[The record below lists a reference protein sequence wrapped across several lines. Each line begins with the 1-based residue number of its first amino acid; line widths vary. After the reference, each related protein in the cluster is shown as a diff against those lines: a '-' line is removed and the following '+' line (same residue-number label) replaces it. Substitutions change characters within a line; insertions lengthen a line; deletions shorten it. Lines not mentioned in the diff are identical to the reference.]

1 MMKIEAK
8 NRGTHLDE
16 LLREDGIFDDLS
28 TIVTKERIV
37 WLLEKEMKKKKLSKV
52 KMAQAMNTSRAQL
65 DRLLD
70 PKSGNVT
77 LATMQK
83 AANAV
88 GKSLRVELV

>member
-1 MMKIEAK
+1 MKLNKKHIGSSIESW
-8 NRGTHLDE
+8 LE
-16 LLREDGIFDDLS
+16 EEGILESS
-28 TIVTKERIV
+28 TNFAVKSVLAWQIAQ
-37 WLLEKEMKKKKLSKV
+37 EMKKKRFSKL
-52 KMAQAMNTSRAQL
+52 KMAETIKTSRAQL

-70 PKSGNVT
+70 PESGNVT

>member
-1 MMKIEAK
+1 MKFNEK
-8 NRGTHLDE
+8 HVGSSFESWLE
-16 LLREDGIFDDLS
+16 EEG
-28 TIVTKERIV
+28 
-37 WLLEKEMKKKKLSKV
+37 LLEDATNFAIKSVLAWKFAQEMKKKRLSKV
-52 KMAQAMNTSRAQL
+52 KMAEAMKTSRAQL

>member
-1 MMKIEAK
+1 MKANVTKRMTLNELLVEE
-8 NRGTHLDE
+8 GTFDE
-16 LLREDGIFDDLS
+16 LS
-28 TIVTKERIV
+28 AIVVKERLV
-37 WLLEKEMKKKKLSKV
+37 WLFEKEMKKKKMSKM
-52 KMAQAMNTSRAQL
+52 KMAEAMKTSRAQL

>member
-1 MMKIEAK
+1 MMIIETK

-16 LLREDGIFDDLS
+16 LLQEDGILED
-28 TIVTKERIV
+28 VTAKAIKSV
-37 WLLEKEMKKKKLSKV
+37 LAWQISQQMKKKKLSKV
-52 KMAQAMNTSRAQL
+52 KMAEAMNTSRAQL

>member
-16 LLREDGIFDDLS
+16 LLQEDGILED
-28 TIVTKERIV
+28 VTAKAVKSVLAWQISEQ
-37 WLLEKEMKKKKLSKV
+37 MKKKKLSKV
-52 KMAQAMNTSRAQL
+52 KKAEAMNTSRAQL

>member
-1 MMKIEAK
+1 MKFNPKHIGSSLEEV
-8 NRGTHLDE
+8 LDE
-16 LLREDGIFDDLS
+16 FGILEDATNFAVKSVLAWQIS
-28 TIVTKERIV
+28 EQ
-37 WLLEKEMKKKKLSKV
+37 MKKKRLSKV
-52 KMAQAMNTSRAQL
+52 KMAEAMNTSRAQL

>member
-1 MMKIEAK
+1 MKIKAK
-8 NRGTHLDE
+8 NRGTHLDDV
-16 LLREDGIFDDLS
+16 LREDGILEE
-28 TIVTKERIV
+28 VTSKAVKSVLAWRIAQ
-37 WLLEKEMKKKKLSKV
+37 EMKEKKLSKL
-52 KMAQAMNTSRAQL
+52 KMAAAMKTSRAQL

>member
-1 MMKIEAK
+1 MKANVTKRMTLNELLVEE
-8 NRGTHLDE
+8 GTFDE
-16 LLREDGIFDDLS
+16 LNA
-28 TIVTKERIV
+28 IVAKERLV
-37 WLLEKEMKKKKLSKV
+37 WLFEKEMKKKKLSKM
-52 KMAQAMNTSRAQL
+52 KMAEAMKTSRAQL

>member
-1 MMKIEAK
+1 MKLNKKHIGSSIESW
-8 NRGTHLDE
+8 LE
-16 LLREDGIFDDLS
+16 EEGILESS
-28 TIVTKERIV
+28 TNFAVKSVLAWQIAQ
-37 WLLEKEMKKKKLSKV
+37 EMKKKRFSKL
-52 KMAQAMNTSRAQL
+52 KMAETMKTSRAQL

-70 PKSGNVT
+70 PESGNVT

>member
-1 MMKIEAK
+1 
-8 NRGTHLDE
+8 
-16 LLREDGIFDDLS
+16 
-28 TIVTKERIV
+28 
-37 WLLEKEMKKKKLSKV
+37 MKKKKLSKV

>member
-1 MMKIEAK
+1 MKANVTKRMTLNELLVEE
-8 NRGTHLDE
+8 GTFDE
-16 LLREDGIFDDLS
+16 LNA
-28 TIVTKERIV
+28 IVAKERLV
-37 WLLEKEMKKKKLSKV
+37 WLFEKEMKKKRLSKM
-52 KMAQAMNTSRAQL
+52 KMAKAMKTSRAQL

>member
-1 MMKIEAK
+1 MKK
-8 NRGTHLDE
+8 FNPKHLGTSLEE
-16 LLREDGIFDDLS
+16 LLEEDGI
-28 TIVTKERIV
+28 
-37 WLLEKEMKKKKLSKV
+37 LEEATDAAIKSVLAWKFEQEMKKKKLSKV
-52 KMAQAMNTSRAQL
+52 KMAEAMNTSRAQL

>member
-1 MMKIEAK
+1 MKVNTNK
-8 NRGTHLDE
+8 RTTLNE
-16 LLREDGIFDDLS
+16 LLVEDGIFDELNA
-28 TIVTKERIV
+28 IVTKERLV
-37 WLLEKEMKKKKLSKV
+37 WLLEKEMKRKKFSKV
-52 KMAQAMNTSRAQL
+52 KMAEAMNTSRAQL

>member
-1 MMKIEAK
+1 MKFNPEHIGSSLEEV
-8 NRGTHLDE
+8 LDE
-16 LLREDGIFDDLS
+16 LGI
-28 TIVTKERIV
+28 
-37 WLLEKEMKKKKLSKV
+37 LEEATDAAIKSVLAWQITQEMKKKKLSKM
-52 KMAQAMNTSRAQL
+52 KMAEAMKTSRAQL

-70 PKSGNVT
+70 PTSGNVT

>member
-1 MMKIEAK
+1 MKIEAK
-8 NRGTHLDE
+8 NRGTHLDDV
-16 LLREDGIFDDLS
+16 LREDGILEE
-28 TIVTKERIV
+28 VTSKAVKSVLAWRISQ
-37 WLLEKEMKKKKLSKV
+37 EMKEKKLSKL
-52 KMAQAMNTSRAQL
+52 KMAAAMKTSRAQL

-83 AANAV
+83 AAKAV

>member
-1 MMKIEAK
+1 MKFNPKHIGSSLEEV
-8 NRGTHLDE
+8 LE
-16 LLREDGIFDDLS
+16 EFGILEES
-28 TIVTKERIV
+28 TNFAIKSVLAWQIGQ
-37 WLLEKEMKKKKLSKV
+37 EMKKKKLSKM
-52 KMAQAMNTSRAQL
+52 KMAEAMKTSRAQL

>member
-1 MMKIEAK
+1 MKLNKKHIGSSIESW
-8 NRGTHLDE
+8 LE
-16 LLREDGIFDDLS
+16 EEGILESS
-28 TIVTKERIV
+28 TNFAVKSVLAWQIAQ
-37 WLLEKEMKKKKLSKV
+37 EMKKKRFSKL
-52 KMAQAMNTSRAQL
+52 KMAETMKTSRAQL

>member
-1 MMKIEAK
+1 MKLNKKHIGSSIESW
-8 NRGTHLDE
+8 LEDE
-16 LLREDGIFDDLS
+16 GILESS
-28 TIVTKERIV
+28 TNFAVKSVLAWQIAQ
-37 WLLEKEMKKKKLSKV
+37 EMKKKKFSKL
-52 KMAQAMNTSRAQL
+52 KMAETMKTSRAQL

-70 PKSGNVT
+70 PESGNVT

>member
-1 MMKIEAK
+1 MKIEAK

-16 LLREDGIFDDLS
+16 LLREDGILEE
-28 TIVTKERIV
+28 VTAKAVKSVLAWRISQ
-37 WLLEKEMKKKKLSKV
+37 EMKKKKLTKV
-52 KMAQAMNTSRAQL
+52 KMAETMKTSRAQL

>member
-1 MMKIEAK
+1 MKIEAK

-16 LLREDGIFDDLS
+16 LLRKDGILEE
-28 TIVTKERIV
+28 VTAKAVKSVLAWRISQ
-37 WLLEKEMKKKKLSKV
+37 EMKKKKLTKV
-52 KMAQAMNTSRAQL
+52 KMAETMKTSRAQL